1 MSIDIFRKS
10 LFDRVRL
17 IGIVAGS
24 LAAMNVLVLLL
35 FGSLGEQYA
44 EILDVMP
51 PEILA
56 ALGANDLGTPA
67 GWLNAEMFS
76 LVIPIALVG
85 VGIVI
90 GVGAIAGEEDR
101 MTLNVL
107 LAAPVGR
114 MQVAISKVAA
124 LILLL
129 AVLGATSW
137 ASLVVGAAL
146 GNVEIGAD
154 MLLAGTVMVVL
165 FGAFFACLAF
175 GIGAATGR
183 PGLAA
188 AVSAGLAV
196 LAFVANAFLPLVDGW
211 ERAQE
216 LSPFYWYLGTNP
228 LVDGI
233 DLGAAAL
240 LGGFA
245 ALFVAAGTIAFNRR
259 DIGVELAGST
269 GQRAP
274 ECPGPGHQQTV
285 SRP

>member
-259 DIGVELAGST
+259 DIGV
-269 GQRAP
+269 
-274 ECPGPGHQQTV
+274 
-285 SRP
+285 

>member
-1 MSIDIFRKS
+1 VSVDIFRKS
-10 LFDRVRL
+10 LSDRVRL
-17 IGIVAGS
+17 LGIVAAS
-24 LAAMNVLVLLL
+24 LATMNVLVLLL
-35 FGSLGEQYA
+35 FGSLGEQYG
-44 EILDVMP
+44 EILEAMP

-56 ALGANDLGTPA
+56 ALGASDLGTPV

-76 LVIPIALVG
+76 FVIPMALVG

-114 MQVAISKVAA
+114 VRVAFSKVAA

-129 AVLGATSW
+129 AVLGAVSW
-137 ASLVVGAAL
+137 AALVIGAAL
-146 GNVEIGAD
+146 GNVDIGAD
-154 MLLAGTVMVVL
+154 KLLAGTVMGFL

-196 LAFVANAFLPLVDGW
+196 LAFMANAFLPLVEGW

-228 LVDGI
+228 LADGI
-233 DLGAAAL
+233 DLGAAIL

-245 ALFVAAGTIAFNRR
+245 VLFAIAGTIVFNRR
-259 DIGVELAGST
+259 DIGV
-269 GQRAP
+269 
-274 ECPGPGHQQTV
+274 
-285 SRP
+285 